1 MTAQIPREI
10 PDLPAVPGTPVLMP
24 SYVPATAVVPPVPRP
39 LTALYR
45 VLIALMALAGV
56 ALELLLGSPTRVLS
70 YFSVQS
76 NAFLA
81 LVMLISAHRAWA
93 ARRPLPSAVTGA
105 ALLYVLTTGL
115 TYHLLLGHTTPPF
128 SMTGASTPPLAWHG
142 QWTAL
147 QLLHT
152 ATPVAALLD
161 WLMLTPRGRLHVRQT
176 AGWLIYPLAYLAF
189 YLGRAELLLPGTAGR
204 YLYPFL
210 DVDHR
215 GYRGTLANALL
226 VGLCIYALA
235 VLLVVLD
242 HTRPNPT
249 RRRGK
254 TGFRLRPPVG

>member
-1 MTAQIPREI
+1 MTAPIPREI
-10 PDLPAVPGTPVLMP
+10 PDLPAVPGTPALMP
-24 SYVPATAVVPPVPRP
+24 SYVPATAVVAPVPRP

-45 VLIALMALAGV
+45 LLIALTAIAGV

-76 NAFLA
+76 NALLA
-81 LVMLISAHRAWA
+81 LVMVLSAHRAWT

-105 ALLYVLTTGL
+105 ALLYILTTGIV
-115 TYHLLLGHTTPPF
+115 YHLLLGHTTPPF
-128 SMTGASTPPLAWHG
+128 SMTDTTTPPTVWHG

-161 WLMLTPRGRLHVRQT
+161 WLVLTPRARLRLRQT
-176 AGWLIYPLAYLAF
+176 AIWLVYPLAYLAF
-189 YLGRAELLLPGTAGR
+189 YLGRAELLIPGTAGR

-210 DVDHR
+210 DVDHH
-215 GYRGTLANALL
+215 GYRGALANALL
-226 VGLCIYALA
+226 IGLGVYALA
-235 VLLVVLD
+235 VLLVTLD
-242 HTRPNPT
+242 HTRPNPAH
-249 RRRGK
+249 RRGK